1 MKSLCYPLSDNGI
14 TKRFKVL
21 YSDKTELN
29 KGIIKMKENAK
40 KDKLFILYILTVLV
54 LAVIYFSV
62 PERKEFLDFQ
72 VKWWSGMWEVIKG
85 G

>member
-1 MKSLCYPLSDNGI
+1 
-14 TKRFKVL
+14 
-21 YSDKTELN
+21 
-29 KGIIKMKENAK
+29 MKENAK
-40 KDKLFILYILTVLV
+40 KDKLFILYILIVLV